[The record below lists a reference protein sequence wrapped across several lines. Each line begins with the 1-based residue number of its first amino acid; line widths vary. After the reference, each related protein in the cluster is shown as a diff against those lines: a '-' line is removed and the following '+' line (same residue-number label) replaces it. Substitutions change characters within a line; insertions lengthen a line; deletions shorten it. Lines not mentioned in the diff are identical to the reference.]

1 MKRTV
6 FAIFLISIVIIAGAI
21 WFILGQSEN
30 ENQVE
35 DQTFEVKI
43 VDFKWRSNWGPGAGG
58 VQWGRGFNITLQNLG
73 NKAVEGLSVDVKLL
87 VNNTEL
93 FSWTGL
99 YGPGIIG
106 YTAEFNGYDGKLDA
120 NETLELR
127 GDFLSRLDVLHEAN
141 VWDEGQ
147 KAFFIIT
154 VTDDTILDELMLPFK

>member
-35 DQTFEVKI
+35 DQTCEVKI
-43 VDFKWRSNWGPGAGG
+43 VDFKWTSNWGPGAGG
-58 VQWGRGFNITLQNLG
+58 VQWGRSFNITLQNLG
-73 NKAVEGLSVDVKLL
+73 NKTVQGLSVDVKLL

>member
-1 MKRTV
+1 MKRKALV
-6 FAIFLISIVIIAGAI
+6 ALLIGVVAIAGATAV
-21 WFILGQSEN
+21 ILSQTEK
-30 ENQVE
+30 QVE

-43 VDFKWRSNWGPGAGG
+43 VDFKWTGNWGPAGG
-58 VQWGRGFNITLQNLG
+58 GINWGRGFNITLQNLG

-93 FSWTGL
+93 LSWTGL

-106 YTAEFNGYDGKLDA
+106 YTAEYNGYDGKLNA

-127 GDFLSRLDVLHEAN
+127 GYFMSRLDVLDEAH

-154 VTDDTILDELMLPFK
+154 VTDDTILNELMLPFN